1 MNCSINANMS
11 NPLLQFPEIKAPFSI
26 LRIINQQGST
36 LVLAL
41 LVMIIL
47 TILGDFLWA

>member
-1 MNCSINANMS
+1 MS
-11 NPLLQFPEIKAPFSI
+11 NPLLPFPKNKAPSSVLSI
-26 LRIINQQGST
+26 ISQQGST
-36 LVLAL
+36 LVLTL